1 MKEFIEKLI
10 GRLEERKQ
18 LHNRMIA
25 YEQKSGT
32 VAEEFQQRKAV
43 EVLDDAIE
51 IVNQLAEEYKNK
63 AVKGDSINRSALIDV
78 MWDVFNQYCN
88 DADRFDEYE
97 TEAIN
102 RAFKLLQSV
111 IEKQPTTNDSWIPC
125 SERLP
130 QENEPVDTVCEV
142 VNVMMKSGTVTSGWC
157 NRYIERW
164 YVLDEHCDYPLQQN
178 YEDVIAWQPLPE
190 PYQPKG
196 E

>member
-32 VAEEFQQRKAV
+32 VSEEFQQRKAV

-51 IVNQLAEEYKNK
+51 IVNQLAEEYKVNDNIMQF
-63 AVKGDSINRSALIDV
+63 VKLLKEI
-78 MWDVFNQYCN
+78 CCKE
-88 DADRFDEYE
+88 DADYDK
-97 TEAIN
+97 AIISPKFLCDTVDTLVMDFVPQN
-102 RAFKLLQSV
+102 
-111 IEKQPTTNDSWIPC
+111 NGWIPC

-130 QENEPVDTVCEV
+130 ERNENVLCYAKSTARSGDTWFVGSCD
-142 VNVMMKSGTVTSGWC
+142 NGFWFLQTAIGTLS
-157 NRYIERW
+157 
-164 YVLDEHCDYPLQQN
+164 YPTQ
-178 YEDVIAWQPLPE
+178 YEIVAWQPLPA
-190 PYQPKG
+190 PYQKG